1 MADENAVIPAAPADP
16 AGVDKKGGEGGGA
29 PEAKQSSSDD
39 TYEPEVRKPWSN
51 REERAEFFKAKKKE
65 SGQEGEPD
73 EDDPDFVK
81 KADAYFEK
89 RISPQFKQLSDS
101 AQEQKDDFEL
111 RSYLAENPTMK
122 KYEARAKKDMKAYP
136 TMPVNKIFRS
146 LAYDDALAEGATRG
160 DKAKVK
166 AKAMSEYS
174 GVRLGRVVTF
184 SESGA
189 FPTPIFYREAALGI
203 GGDFSKAEP
212 IIEPG
217 SQELRLNV
225 AVTYEIR

>member
-1 MADENAVIPAAPADP
+1 MADENAVNAAEPANTTGEDE
-16 AGVDKKGGEGGGA
+16 KGGEGGGA
-29 PEAKQSSSDD
+29 PKQPSSDD

-51 REERAEFFKAKKKE
+51 REERAEFFKAKKVEKE
-65 SGQEGEPD
+65 SEQGGESY

-89 RISPQFKQLSDS
+89 RISPQFKQMSDS

-111 RSYLAENPTMK
+111 RSYLSENPTMK

-136 TMPVNKIFRS
+136 TVPVSRIFKS

-166 AKAMSEYS
+166 AKQSSVS
-174 GVRLGRVVTF
+174 G
-184 SESGA
+184 SGERKSPQA
-189 FPTPIFYREAALGI
+189 PDFLKMTSKEFNDYKRSQKASGKFMPDEEA
-203 GGDFSKAEP
+203 E
-212 IIEPG
+212 
-217 SQELRLNV
+217 
-225 AVTYEIR
+225 